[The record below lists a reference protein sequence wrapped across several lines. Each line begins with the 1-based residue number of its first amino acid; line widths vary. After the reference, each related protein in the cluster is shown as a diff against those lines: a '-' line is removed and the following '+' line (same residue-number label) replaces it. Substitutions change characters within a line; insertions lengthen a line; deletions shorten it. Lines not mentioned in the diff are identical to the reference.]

1 MKTSFFRVLIL
12 LWIVVWSLGSC
23 ANKGNEASKETE
35 QKHQSNASATSQV
48 AASDAPL
55 VMDDKDK
62 LCVDKNN
69 ELAFTLLQKQSK
81 KEPYKSFTFSPLSVS
96 YALAMTSNGAS
107 GATLKEIEALIGSS
121 ASANSFYRKYVA
133 HSLPSVVMSN
143 YLAMNNKYPM
153 NQDFIKSI
161 KGIYN
166 AQVSNLKFG
175 TTEATKQINDWIK
188 QQSDGEYD
196 NIVNQTNINEIAYLI
211 NYMRFKAMWNSPFDK
226 RLTYDK
232 EFTNDDGS
240 ITQVPMMF
248 QNFHEL
254 YYEDNKCQA
263 VSKEYAGCKFRMLIV
278 LPKKTKIHDFLKTM
292 NAAEFDRIISGLKA
306 TSTEIDMN
314 LPQFSTDCRLDAREM
329 LLDMM
334 PMAFDE
340 RADFGRLST
349 AKSYINRFTQD
360 TKITVNDYGTEAS
373 SVTVQSFMVKA
384 EHEHP
389 QFTANHPFLYFIY
402 DEITH
407 AILQAGQFCGDGFKT
422 VISRSSRNATAN
434 DSYYGNSNYEVF
446 SSCDHMPHF
455 SGGDEGLMRFIN
467 SNMKYPPEAL
477 KNKIEGKVIIQVV
490 VTKTGKVGQVRVARS
505 VDKDLDKE
513 AIRLCKMLPDFTP
526 GRNAV
531 GEPVNV
537 WYTLPVT
544 FKLPNNN

>member
-1 MKTSFFRVLIL
+1 MS
-12 LWIVVWSLGSC
+12 
-23 ANKGNEASKETE
+23 
-35 QKHQSNASATSQV
+35 SQV
-48 AASDAPL
+48 TESDAPL
-55 VMDDKDK
+55 VMNDKDK

-96 YALAMTSNGAS
+96 CALAMTSNGAS

-143 YLAMNNKYPM
+143 YLAMNNKFPI

-188 QQSDGEYD
+188 QQSNGELD
-196 NIVNQTNINEIAYLI
+196 NVIDITDSNELVYLI

-232 EFTNDDGS
+232 EFTNDDGN

-248 QNFHEL
+248 QYFHEL

-314 LPQFSTDCRLDAREM
+314 LPQFSTNYSLDAREM

-349 AKSYINRFTQD
+349 VKSYINLFTQD
-360 TKITVNDYGTEAS
+360 TKIDVNEDGTEAS

-402 DEITH
+402 DETTH
-407 AILQAGQFCGDGFKT
+407 AILLAGQFCGDGFKL
-422 VISRSSRNATAN
+422 VNSSGSRNVTTN
-434 DSYYGNSNYEVF
+434 DSNDEVF
-446 SSCDHMPHF
+446 SSCEGMPNF
-455 SGGDEGLMRFIN
+455 PGGDVGLMKFIKV
-467 SNMKYPPEAL
+467 NMKYPPEAL
-477 KNKIEGKVIIQVV
+477 KNKIEGKVIIQFV
-490 VTKTGKVGQVRVARS
+490 VTKRGKVGQVRVARS
-505 VDKDLDKE
+505 VDIDLDRE
-513 AIRLCKMLPDFTP
+513 AVRLCKMLPDFTP
-526 GRNAV
+526 GRNAE

-544 FKLPNNN
+544 FKLPDNN